1 MSNARSLRVEYILNT
16 AGYHRRGIN
25 TFYAEGDILRCEFIN
40 DADRDDF
47 PTTKDML
54 SPDFDHKAFR
64 HMYNTEPFQV
74 TFHYRDNHSEVVPL
88 PQKLSWEE
96 IYPIYQGQF
105 GISVSEPHGCFFLQ
119 SWKKGL
125 YCCDLHTGEIRW
137 HYKLKHAYHLYTYPD
152 YLVCHFVDIGLRKL
166 SYDGTELSVYPLTDS
181 GSFFQLDDPY
191 VFVGPKRNTYFI
203 MDTTTMECV
212 QKIRRN
218 QISMED
224 SLILLDAHGNSEQ
237 IIVEGFEGEC
247 NEQSPHFFHEITVS
261 SVKN

>member
-16 AGYHRRGIN
+16 AGNHRRGIN
-25 TFYAEGDILRCEFIN
+25 TFYAEGNILRCEFIN

-47 PTTKDML
+47 PTTEDML

-74 TFHYRDNHSEVVPL
+74 TFHYRDGHSEVVPL

-119 SWKKGL
+119 SWIKGL

-137 HYKLKHAYHLYTYPD
+137 HYKLKHAYYLHTYPD
-152 YLVCHFVDIGLRKL
+152 YLICMFSDIGLRKL
-166 SYDGTELSVYPLTDS
+166 SYDGAELFAYPMTS
-181 GSFFQLDDPY
+181 GYECIALDDPY
-191 VFVGPKRNTYFI
+191 LLVGPKRETYFI
-203 MDTTTMECV
+203 LDTITMECV
-212 QKIRRN
+212 QKVRRK
-218 QISMED
+218 QLSADEH
-224 SLILLDAHGNSEQ
+224 LILLDACGTPKRF
-237 IIVEGFEGEC
+237 IAEGFEGIGEA
-247 NEQSPHFFHEITVS
+247 QTRFSREIII
-261 SVKN
+261 